1 MATETVVEVW
11 LCHTP
16 GGRRLSKSWYDLAR
30 KTGESVC
37 LYQPGRQVESPYPRS
52 IPIFPPLHPLSP
64 LISHHSSCRELRQ
77 WREHPIGVS
86 LSNEGGHHAPL
97 LAPGESILGIHSPPH
112 SSILCGVEIPSTPL
126 APRALTLSLSYILLV
141 QHSLR
146 AADAI
151 HPSHEVPLQCISPPA
166 LLPFAPDISK

>member
-1 MATETVVEVW
+1 MIW
-11 LCHTP
+11 H
-16 GGRRLSKSWYDLAR
+16 
-30 KTGESVC
+30 
-37 LYQPGRQVESPYPRS
+37 GRQGSLSVFISRAGRVAVPS
-52 IPIFPPLHPLSP
+52 LHPYLPSTPSPSPSAP

-126 APRALTLSLSYILLV
+126 APRALTLSLSYVLV

-151 HPSHEVPLQCISPPA
+151 HPSHGVPLQCISPPA